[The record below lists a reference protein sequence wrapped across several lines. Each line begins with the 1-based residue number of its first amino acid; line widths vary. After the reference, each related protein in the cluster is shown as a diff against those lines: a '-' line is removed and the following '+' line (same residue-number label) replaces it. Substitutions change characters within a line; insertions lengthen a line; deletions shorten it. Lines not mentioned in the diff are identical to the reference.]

1 MLEEPGFC
9 AGFFFSI
16 YAIDAYDGDAL
27 KKSICGKITPKSIGE

>member
-9 AGFFFSI
+9 AGFFFFI

-27 KKSICGKITPKSIGE
+27 KKVYVAK